1 MTTIAS
7 TPHARDT
14 LPPTAPLVSL
24 GFNFSLPEEE
34 LSESIDAWTAYIDR
48 LSRDSVRDPLLKPY
62 VILALLR
69 RGIAH
74 TTLKQWDASI
84 ADFKRVL
91 AEQVEAEEGRA
102 ANLLLGGIY
111 TELCRDEEAIE
122 CWTSVLAE
130 YERASRKEAKLYSEQ
145 FPRLYLYRGMLYGRL
160 KRYREAI
167 ADCDRAQKFAP
178 NHAEIYSVRGIS
190 YAYLGDLDRAL
201 SECLHAIELAPQATD
216 YDRLGEV
223 YILRAEYQ
231 SALVAFER
239 AVELDPTNE
248 EFRSNRS
255 KAQWYVMM
263 SQPVSDEQTGVCEA
277 DPGSAVIE
285 HELRKTEVEQP

>member
-14 LPPTAPLVSL
+14 LPPTDPLVSM
-24 GFNFSLPEEE
+24 GFNFSLPKEE
-34 LSESIDAWTAYIDR
+34 LAETIDAWTDYIDR
-48 LSRDSVRDPLLKPY
+48 LTRDSGRDPLLKPY
-62 VILALLR
+62 VIQALLR

-74 TTLKQWDASI
+74 ATLKQWESSI

-122 CWTSVLAE
+122 CWTSVLVE
-130 YERASRKEAKLYSEQ
+130 YERASRKEAKLYAEQ

-160 KRYREAI
+160 KRYLEAI

-178 NHAEIYSVRGIS
+178 DHAEIYSVRGIS
-190 YAYLGDLDRAL
+190 YAYLGDLERAL

-216 YDRLGEV
+216 YNRLGEV
-223 YILRAEYQ
+223 YLLRAEYL
-231 SALVAFER
+231 SALAAFER
-239 AVELDPTNE
+239 AVELDPTDE
-248 EFRSNRS
+248 TFRSNRS
-255 KAQWYVMM
+255 KALWYAMM
-263 SQPVSDEQTGVCEA
+263 SQPLSDEQTGVREE
-277 DPGSAVIE
+277 DEGNAVIA
-285 HELRKTEVEQP
+285 HELRETVVEQP